1 MGLFN
6 LFKKNKSKQKKVK
19 LDNTFSRE
27 DFYQMNYKRDF
38 QILHDSK
45 ELLLSTNNPSVFFS
59 RYDLFYEKLNNLVD
73 DERKG
78 YIEAENGTYK
88 EYFDVVSK
96 DDFRNELIK
105 EFIDRSWN
113 KTCVDASELKTQ
125 RGINNR
131 INKYK
136 TEMSEFDDHIPND
149 YIDYYMSLSY
159 SDWKAKFQKL
169 TKPSGYI
176 DRRKYND
183 EIDRAQRLE
192 ASPEFKKKVIDRYYK
207 DYLNKPYISKD
218 RELYVNDW
226 FQQADL
232 FPNSIIPRKT
242 MERFD
247 DGLLPGNVYML
258 YWINKYPKKKKIPG
272 YFEYRYGIDF
282 MKELIVLKSS
292 KYLDE
297 NNKLTEK
304 GLDAI
309 NKHVDVINEHRLYK

>member
-113 KTCVDASELKTQ
+113 KTCVDASELKIQ

-131 INKYK
+131 INKPLNELDPIGHIRVSDEIMNRIDREIIKSYTSIDLTQENGWYK
-136 TEMSEFDDHIPND
+136 IWMN
-149 YIDYYMSLSY
+149 L
-159 SDWKAKFQKL
+159 
-169 TKPSGYI
+169 GYI
-176 DRRKYND
+176 RNVWESLIFYLDDGYPGVTDGLSCAN
-183 EIDRAQRLE
+183 EIDL
-192 ASPEFKKKVIDRYYK
+192 FF
-207 DYLNKPYISKD
+207 IS
-218 RELYVNDW
+218 N
-226 FQQADL
+226 
-232 FPNSIIPRKT
+232 
-242 MERFD
+242 
-247 DGLLPGNVYML
+247 
-258 YWINKYPKKKKIPG
+258 
-272 YFEYRYGIDF
+272 
-282 MKELIVLKSS
+282 
-292 KYLDE
+292 
-297 NNKLTEK
+297 
-304 GLDAI
+304 
-309 NKHVDVINEHRLYK
+309 

>member
-149 YIDYYMSLSY
+149 YIDYYRSYKSL
-159 SDWKAKFQKL
+159 
-169 TKPSGYI
+169 
-176 DRRKYND
+176 
-183 EIDRAQRLE
+183 
-192 ASPEFKKKVIDRYYK
+192 
-207 DYLNKPYISKD
+207 
-218 RELYVNDW
+218 
-226 FQQADL
+226 
-232 FPNSIIPRKT
+232 
-242 MERFD
+242 
-247 DGLLPGNVYML
+247 
-258 YWINKYPKKKKIPG
+258 
-272 YFEYRYGIDF
+272 
-282 MKELIVLKSS
+282 
-292 KYLDE
+292 
-297 NNKLTEK
+297 
-304 GLDAI
+304 
-309 NKHVDVINEHRLYK
+309 